1 MEQKKEESKKKAEFL
16 KKQIAERIQGF
27 TKRRNDNKYKA
38 RNFHVLITVLG
49 AFSTIVLGFDF
60 INLKSLSFFEDQA
73 KNLALIISALITV
86 VSAYNTFFDH
96 KGLWVNY
103 TSIRNSLY
111 NLDFEI
117 DYYLEGN
124 EDIREGKIEEF
135 KERYNEILDLANHK
149 WTKLRG

>member
-1 MEQKKEESKKKAEFL
+1 MEKTSEELVKKVKFL
-16 KKQIAERIQGF
+16 KVQIAERIQGF
-27 TKRRNDNKYKA
+27 TERRNSNKHKA
-38 RNFHVLITVLG
+38 RNFHVSITVLG
-49 AFSTIVLGFDF
+49 AISTIILGFNF
-60 INLKSLSFFEDQA
+60 SNLEYLAFFEGQT
-73 KNLALIISALITV
+73 KNIALILSALITV

-103 TSIRNSLY
+103 TTTRNSLY

-124 EDIREGKIEEF
+124 EYIEKEKIENF
-135 KERYNEILDLANHK
+135 KERYNEILDQANHK